1 MASYDSPE
9 IINVGAGK
17 DISIAELANL
27 VGEAVGYSGAVEF
40 DPSRPDGSPRK
51 LLDVTRLTQLGWS
64 AQIALADGIR
74 QTYEWYVQYQS
85 GARK

>member
-1 MASYDSPE
+1 MHL
-9 IINVGAGK
+9 IR
-17 DISIAELANL
+17 
-27 VGEAVGYSGAVEF
+27 
-40 DPSRPDGSPRK
+40 SRQQQ
-51 LLDVTRLTQLGWS
+51 LLDVTRLTKLGWS